1 MPTPLEILLWILSG
15 IAAYG
20 FLTGSYVKDCDYY
33 FHNLKKNPFEK
44 ALVPFLLSK
53 LSNDADADYGKSWAR
68 SILSMGRFTMLL
80 GGPVSLLYCVIGYGF
95 FIKPARLG
103 FKMSLPVDFWG
114 RYSKQP

>member
-53 LSNDADADYGKSWAR
+53 LSNSKRALTAVATISEGSIS
-68 SILSMGRFTMLL
+68 SILLS
-80 GGPVSLLYCVIGYGF
+80 
-95 FIKPARLG
+95 
-103 FKMSLPVDFWG
+103 
-114 RYSKQP
+114 